1 MYKSF
6 VIPFFSLVA
15 LFGTGCSPS
24 RDNSAEVAQT
34 APDETTSSDLNM
46 HITAD
51 QFSAA
56 SMKLG
61 TMEDYAFS
69 STVRAYGTVD
79 VPPQFMATV
88 SIYYG
93 GYIRNLNLLPGQ
105 YVRKGQVLFVLEN
118 PDFIQMQQDYLEAQG
133 QLLFLKGDYERQKT
147 LANENIASQKNYLKA
162 ESDYKVTL
170 ARHEA
175 LRKKIGLLGLD
186 PDKVTDSNLQ
196 TTVPV
201 VAPIAGYITTI
212 HATQGAYLHPADMA
226 VTITNTEHIHLEL
239 DVYEKDMAKV
249 KPDQEIRFRL
259 PDSNGPDYEAEVHL
273 IGKEVDTE
281 KRTINIH
288 GHLKDDKL
296 SSLFVPGMYVEA
308 DIVTEK
314 VPCRSLPETAVVKL
328 ENDYYVLVQVPTEQ
342 EAYHFKRQRIQVG
355 KMENGYAEILNAE
368 DFDPDAVILV
378 NGAFNLIQ

>member
-1 MYKSF
+1 
-6 VIPFFSLVA
+6 
-15 LFGTGCSPS
+15 
-24 RDNSAEVAQT
+24 
-34 APDETTSSDLNM
+34 
-46 HITAD
+46 
-51 QFSAA
+51 
-56 SMKLG
+56 
-61 TMEDYAFS
+61 
-69 STVRAYGTVD
+69 
-79 VPPQFMATV
+79 
-88 SIYYG
+88 
-93 GYIRNLNLLPGQ
+93 
-105 YVRKGQVLFVLEN
+105 
-118 PDFIQMQQDYLEAQG
+118 
-133 QLLFLKGDYERQKT
+133 
-147 LANENIASQKNYLKA
+147 
-162 ESDYKVTL
+162 
-170 ARHEA
+170 
-175 LRKKIGLLGLD
+175 
-186 PDKVTDSNLQ
+186 
-196 TTVPV
+196 
-201 VAPIAGYITTI
+201 
-212 HATQGAYLHPADMA
+212 
-226 VTITNTEHIHLEL
+226 
-239 DVYEKDMAKV
+239 MAKV